1 MWFKKK
7 MEIPSEI
14 INFNV
19 FPPEKEKLLCIGA
32 AVTHYAETK
41 REVQPNYLK
50 LYFPEK
56 YKKNII
62 KYWLPMFGI
71 STGED
76 ARALI
81 EGWIRENSYAAVISA
96 DTKGKVQKEIQK
108 AAQKNGSDMQA
119 LMTASEKISDSGA
132 FDLERLGYIIRVCFT
147 LDLIKEQEAW
157 TYLDMIYKLA
167 QVHYESWEEYIVSYS
182 IENEAMNTSW
192 YKDIIIDYLK
202 IKQKAENIFDKYPL
216 K

>member
-7 MEIPSEI
+7 TEVPTEI
-14 INFNV
+14 IEFND
-19 FPPEKEKLLCIGA
+19 FPPEKEKVLCIGA
-32 AVTHYAETK
+32 AVTQFAEAK
-41 REVQPNYLK
+41 RAFKPNYLK

-71 STGED
+71 STGEN
-76 ARALI
+76 AKVLI
-81 EGWIRENSYAAVISA
+81 ENWISENSYTAVVSL

-108 AAQKNGSDMQA
+108 AARKQESDVQK
-119 LMTASEKISDSGA
+119 LMAASETIRDSGA

-147 LDLIKEQEAW
+147 LDLITEQYAW
-157 TYLDMIYKLA
+157 AYLDILYKLA
-167 QVHYESWEEYIVSYS
+167 QEYYESWDEYIVSYS
-182 IENEAMNTSW
+182 NENEAMNTSW
-192 YKDIIIDYLK
+192 YKDIIIDYLA
-202 IKQKAENIFDKYPL
+202 IKQGKENIFDKYPL